1 VPFCLVDP
9 KAVWAKL
16 VLGES
21 YLGGIV
27 DTEPLPADRR
37 LDFRRETDVKV
48 FAHDG
53 VELKKCRL
61 RDISVNGAYI
71 ETKDF
76 PLAKGVAVE
85 LVLRIRRDG
94 RLTHCRLP
102 AKVVRVEQNGAALM
116 FGDLDE
122 FLQQIVSDIV
132 NADQHEPRGEP
143 SY

>member
-1 VPFCLVDP
+1 MDI
-9 KAVWAKL
+9 
-16 VLGES
+16 ES
-21 YLGGIV
+21 LRS
-27 DTEPLPADRR
+27 DRR
-37 LDFRRETDVKV
+37 VDFRRETDVKV

-76 PLAKGVAVE
+76 PLAKGVVVE
-85 LVLRIRRDG
+85 LVLRIRREG

-102 AKVVRVEQNGAALM
+102 AKVLRAEKDGAALV
-116 FGDLDE
+116 FSDLDE
-122 FLQQIVSDIV
+122 FLQKVVYDIV
-132 NADQHEPRGEP
+132 NVDKRHPRGEA

>member
-1 VPFCLVDP
+1 VSHFF
-9 KAVWAKL
+9 
-16 VLGES
+16 
-21 YLGGIV
+21 GGIV
-27 DTEPLPADRR
+27 DIDSLPTDRR

-76 PLAKGVAVE
+76 PLEKGALVE

-94 RLTHCRLP
+94 KLTHCRLP
-102 AKVVRVEQNGAALM
+102 AKVLRAEQDGAALT
-116 FGDLDE
+116 FSDLDE
-122 FLQQIVSDIV
+122 FLEKVVYDIV
-132 NADQHEPRGEP
+132 NVDKHHPRGEA